1 MNRTSRILVGVAVVA
16 VAGAAVVY
24 VSRDLRRKQEV
35 ADQTADQIEAQIAA
49 LDPVTRAA
57 VVARLSTD
65 AAKTVHDRAGH

>member
-1 MNRTSRILVGVAVVA
+1 MNRTSRILVGVGA
-16 VAGAAVVY
+16 VALAAAVVVY
-24 VSRDLRRKQEV
+24 VSRDLRRKHEL

-65 AAKTVHDRAGH
+65 AAKTVKDRTGH